1 MVGSLGDCMASFAYV
16 TLQVG
21 DIPRVRDWYVEV
33 VGLHLERE
41 TAGQIAVLRGEGG
54 CRLCLESGPPVSE
67 PSRVDLLFEV
77 ASVDE
82 THARLVRRGAT
93 FWRGPTDELYGH
105 RNAILFDPVGHKVEF
120 FERLAET

>member
-1 MVGSLGDCMASFAYV
+1 MASFAYV

-41 TAGQIAVLRGEGG
+41 TAGQIAVLRGEGD

-77 ASVDE
+77 ANVDDPC
-82 THARLVRRGAT
+82 TPRSAGHHLLARSNR
-93 FWRGPTDELYGH
+93 
-105 RNAILFDPVGHKVEF
+105 
-120 FERLAET
+120 

>member
-1 MVGSLGDCMASFAYV
+1 MASFAYV

>member
-1 MVGSLGDCMASFAYV
+1 MASFAYV

-21 DIPRVRDWYVEV
+21 DIPRVRDWYIEV
-33 VGLHLERE
+33 VGLCLEQE
-41 TAGQIAVLRGEGG
+41 TAGQIAVLRGEGD

-77 ASVDE
+77 ANVDE
-82 THARLVRRGAT
+82 THARLVRRGVT

-120 FERLAET
+120 FEHLAET